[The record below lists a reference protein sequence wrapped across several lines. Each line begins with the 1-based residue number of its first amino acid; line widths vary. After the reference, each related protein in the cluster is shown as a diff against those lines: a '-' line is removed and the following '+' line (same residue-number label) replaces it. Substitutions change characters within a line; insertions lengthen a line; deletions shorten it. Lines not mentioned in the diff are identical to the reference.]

1 MHRPLLRTLSI
12 LCLVAAAT
20 AIPKP
25 AAAAGANLISVDASA
40 PTGVIQPG
48 VTGQMMEWAS
58 DEMNGAWAER
68 VADRSF
74 EREQVTS
81 ARSTLYDGFN
91 GSTLDASRW
100 TPMSLDGAPAG
111 TVAVTGGNAVITG
124 SAPGRYGIM
133 SNPIPQSRYATVSVE
148 TKIVSY
154 TGTNA
159 ILSVYGG
166 TGAGDFS
173 HFAEFAIEGGVL
185 KVFAD
190 GQPVWTGG
198 AASTP
203 ATLRVDVSG
212 LAGTARTLGFYY
224 NGTLV
229 YTLSGFTGLPG
240 TYRAFLYGWS
250 GTVTADYLT
259 MTPDATYDAF
269 EGTALSPRWTP
280 TRLEGA
286 TNGTVAVGGGNLTV
300 TGAANSR
307 YGALSDYIR
316 NSSTDWTTIDARLT
330 GVSGTNGLL
339 NIYGGTGAGD
349 FSKFVEFGVEGG
361 VARVFT
367 SDGTGNFTG
376 GAVALPATLTVQ
388 ISPYWSNG
396 RLFRFFVNG
405 TKVHELATRFDVP
418 APDFR
423 MFLYGYG
430 TSTTTWDSVNVR
442 QVHMLDRWDNHF
454 EGGPGISAAWTNST
468 LAGGWGTS
476 SMSNSEMVING
487 AANSRYGIMS
497 QPVSESDV
505 YDYTVEAKL
514 DSYTGTNGLLNIYGG
529 TGRGDFSKYVEFGV
543 EGGTLRVY
551 GDGVTPWTGP
561 AISLPVVLRIEVGRW
576 TGGGRTVNFFANDRL
591 VYSLAATT
599 AVPNG
604 DYSAFLYGWGT
615 SVTKWDYLTWWRT
628 DGWAEDGYADQAVYS
643 QDRTGYNGTYA
654 QRIDIAQH
662 TTGRKGL
669 RQGSIAVT
677 AGRAYQVSAYLKQTA
692 LSSPVTV
699 TLGPD
704 VGDSASYPAYAST
717 TFSGIGSGWSKFT
730 ATLTPTTTDPYA
742 KLFLGTAGT
751 GTLWIDMV
759 SVMPLDPAE
768 VTLGGWRKDFV
779 DALTALKPGAI
790 RWPGGI
796 IADSYTFT
804 DGIGPRDNR
813 PPMHYNQWDAL
824 WLSND
829 VGTDEVL
836 ALASALSIPVYLNVN
851 WGRGTPATAANWV
864 EYTNGSTATTYGAQR
879 AANGRSQPWNVRT
892 WEIGNEVWGS
902 WTPGWTSAANYA
914 ASYNTFRD
922 AMAAKDS
929 TIAFIG
935 EGGDGTNN
943 DQTWNTTVLSTSA
956 SRMDHLSVHYYSP
969 QPLPANYDNLTVYQA
984 SVGAPA
990 VIGDR
995 MATATNTILASG
1007 GGRDI
1012 KLAVT
1017 EQNAMYFNEEHRRT
1031 RTLEG
1036 GLQEAG
1042 LLNLFM
1048 RRADVNEINGAS
1060 ALVNFW
1066 DGSAIR
1072 LANRGSF
1079 VTPGYLVQKL
1089 AATQRGPLL
1098 LDTTVAGPTYTAPA
1112 LGNLPA
1118 RSGVPMLDVTTTRS
1132 ADGTKLY
1139 LSVVNRDPAAVQTST
1154 INLTGAGTIGSTAS
1168 VATVNS
1174 PGYLD
1179 QNSWQNPGL
1188 IQTATSTI
1196 TGVGANFDYTFP
1208 AHSYT
1213 VITVTIG
1220 ASPVSAPTII
1230 GRVTTTSG
1238 TPIPGATV
1246 DAGGGRTG
1254 TTDAAGYYRITAPV
1268 GTYTLTASKAGYT
1281 TKVRTAVE
1289 VSTLG
1294 ATPLPFRLS

>member
-1 MHRPLLRTLSI
+1 MYRTLLRAFLAI
-12 LCLVAAAT
+12 CLIVST
-20 AIPKP
+20 IAIGQPAS
-25 AAAAGANLISVDASA
+25 AAAANIISVDASA
-40 PTGVIQPG
+40 PVGVVQPG

-68 VADRSF
+68 VANRSF
-74 EREQVTS
+74 EAEQTTS
-81 ARSTLYDGFN
+81 ARSTVYDGFT
-91 GSTLDASRW
+91 GSTVDASRW
-100 TPMSLDGAPAG
+100 TPVSLDGVPAG
-111 TVAVTGGNAVITG
+111 TVSTAGGNAVITA
-124 SAPGRYGIM
+124 SAPGRWGIM
-133 SNPIPQSRYATVSVE
+133 SNTVPQTRYKTVSVE
-148 TKIVSY
+148 TKVVSY

-190 GQPVWTGG
+190 GQPTWVGG

-212 LAGTARTLGFYY
+212 LAGTARNLGFYY

-229 YTLSGFTGLPG
+229 HTLSGFTGLPS
-240 TYRAFLYGWS
+240 TYRALLYGWS

-259 MTPDATYDAF
+259 VTPDATYDAF
-269 EGTALSPRWTP
+269 EGSSLSPQWTP

-286 TNGTVAVGGGNLTV
+286 TNGTVAVGGGTATV
-300 TGAANSR
+300 TGGANSR
-307 YGALSDYIR
+307 YGIMSDHIR
-316 NSSTDWTTIDARLT
+316 NNAVDWTTVDARLT
-330 GVSGTNGLL
+330 SVTGVNGLL
-339 NIYGGTGAGD
+339 SIYGGAGAGD
-349 FSKFVEFGVEGG
+349 FGKFMEFGVEGG
-361 VARVFT
+361 VAKVFT
-367 SDGTGNFTG
+367 SDGSGNFTG
-376 GAVALPATLTVQ
+376 GAVTLPATLSVQ

-405 TKVHELATRFDVP
+405 VRVHELATRFDVP

-423 MFLYGYG
+423 LFLYGYG
-430 TSTTTWDSVNVR
+430 TSTTNWDYVNVK

-476 SMSNSEMVING
+476 SMSNSQMVVNG

-497 QPVSESDV
+497 QPISEGDV

-543 EGGTLRVY
+543 EAGTLRVF
-551 GDGVTPWTGP
+551 GDGITPWTGP
-561 AISLPVVLRIEVGRW
+561 AISLPAVLRVEVGRW
-576 TGGGRTVNFFANDRL
+576 TAGGRTINFLANGRL
-591 VYSLAATT
+591 AHSVTTT

-604 DYSAFLYGWGT
+604 DYAAFLYGFGT

-628 DGWAEDGYADQAVYS
+628 DGWTEDGYADQAVYT
-643 QDRTGYNGTYA
+643 QDRAGYNGTYA
-654 QRIDIAQH
+654 QRVDITQH
-662 TTGRKGL
+662 TTGRKGVS
-669 RQGSIAVT
+669 QGAIAVT
-677 AGRAYQVSAYLKQTA
+677 AGRAYRVSAYLKQTA

-717 TFSGIGSGWSKFT
+717 TFTGLGAGWAKFT
-730 ATLTPTTTDPYA
+730 ATLTPNTTDPYA

-804 DGIGPRDNR
+804 DGIGARDNR

-824 WLSND
+824 WLTND

-836 ALASALSIPVYLNVN
+836 ALAEALAIPVYLNVN
-851 WGRGTPATAANWV
+851 WGRGTPTTAANWV
-864 EYTNGSTATTYGAQR
+864 EYTNGGTSTTYGAQR

-914 ASYNTFRD
+914 ASYNIFHD
-922 AMAAKDS
+922 AMAAKDP

-943 DQTWNTTVLSTSA
+943 DQTWNTTVLTTSA

-995 MATATNTILASG
+995 MATATDTVLANS

-1017 EQNAMYFNEEHRRT
+1017 EHNAMYFNEEHRRT

-1036 GLQEAG
+1036 ALQEAG
-1042 LLNLFM
+1042 LLNLFV
-1048 RRADVNEINGAS
+1048 RRADANELNGAS

-1098 LDTTVAGPTYTAPA
+1098 LNTSLTGPTYNAPA
-1112 LGNLPA
+1112 VGNLPA
-1118 RSGVPMLDVTTTRS
+1118 RGGVPMLDVTTTRS

-1139 LSVVNRDPAAVQTST
+1139 LSVVNRDPSAGQTST
-1154 INLTGAGTIGSTAS
+1154 VNLTGAGTIGSTAS

-1174 PGYLD
+1174 TGYLD
-1179 QNSWQNPGL
+1179 QNTWQNPNL
-1188 IQTATSTI
+1188 IQTTTSTL
-1196 TGVGANFDYTFP
+1196 TGVGASFDYTFP
-1208 AHSYT
+1208 PHSYT

-1220 ASPVSAPTII
+1220 ANPIAGPTVI
-1230 GRVTTTSG
+1230 GRVTATNG
-1238 TPIPGATV
+1238 TPIAGATV
-1246 DAGGGRTG
+1246 DAGGGLTA
-1254 TTDAAGYYRITAPV
+1254 TTDGAGYYRITAPA
-1268 GTYTLTASKAGYT
+1268 GTYTLTTSKTGYT
-1281 TKVRTAVE
+1281 TAVRTAVE
-1289 VSTLG
+1289 VSALG
-1294 ATPLPFRLS
+1294 ATPLPIRLS

>member
-1 MHRPLLRTLSI
+1 MNRPLLRILSVI
-12 LCLVAAAT
+12 GLVAAVA
-20 AIPKP
+20 AVPQP
-25 AAAAGANLISVDASA
+25 AAAVGANVISVDASA
-40 PTGVIQPG
+40 PVGVVQPG

-58 DEMNGAWAER
+58 DDMNGAWAER
-68 VADRSF
+68 VTDRSF
-74 EREQVTS
+74 ERDQVT
-81 ARSTLYDGFN
+81 AERSTLYDGFG
-91 GSTLDASRW
+91 GSALDRSKW
-100 TPMSLDGAPAG
+100 TPMSLDTAPAG
-111 TVAVTGGNAVITG
+111 TVTVSGGSVAVTGSTG
-124 SAPGRYGIM
+124 GRFGIM
-133 SNPIPQSRYATVSVE
+133 SNPIPDNRYATWSVE

-159 ILSVYGG
+159 ILDIYGG
-166 TGAGDFS
+166 AGAGDFT

-190 GQPVWTGG
+190 GQPAWTGG
-198 AASTP
+198 AATTP

-212 LAGTARTLGFYY
+212 LGGSARTLNFYY

-229 YTLSGFTGLPG
+229 RTMTGFTGLPG
-240 TYRAFLYGWS
+240 GYRAFLYGWS

-259 MTPDATYDAF
+259 MTPDGTYDGF
-269 EGTALSPRWTP
+269 DGSTLSPRWTT

-286 TNGTVAVGGGNLTV
+286 TNGSVAVGSGALTITGG
-300 TGAANSR
+300 ANSR
-307 YGALSDYIR
+307 YGVLSDYIR

-330 GVSGTNGLL
+330 GIAGTNGLL
-339 NIYGGTGAGD
+339 NIYGGAGAND
-349 FSKFVEFGVEGG
+349 FTKFMEFGIDGG
-361 VARVFT
+361 VAKVFT

-376 GAVALPATLTVQ
+376 SAVSLPATLSVQ
-388 ISPYWSNG
+388 VSPYWSNG

-405 TKVHELATRFDVP
+405 TRVHELWTRFDVP

-423 MFLYGYG
+423 LFLYGWG
-430 TSTTTWDSVNVR
+430 TSTTTWDSIGVR
-442 QVHMLDRWDNHF
+442 QVHMNDRWDNHF
-454 EGGPGISAAWTNST
+454 EGGPGISGAWTNST

-476 SMSNSEMVING
+476 SMSNSQMVING

-497 QPVSESDV
+497 QPVSEGDV

-514 DSYTGTNGLLNIYGG
+514 DSMTGTNGLLNIYGG
-529 TGRGDFSKYVEFGV
+529 SGRGDFTKYIEFGV
-543 EGGTLRVY
+543 EAGTLRVF

-561 AISLPVVLRIEVGRW
+561 AVSLPVVLRVEVGKW
-576 TGGGRTVNFFANDRL
+576 TGGSRTVNFFANGRL
-591 VYSLAATT
+591 AYSITTT

-643 QDRTGYNGTYA
+643 QDRAGFNGTYA
-654 QRIDIAQH
+654 QRIDVTQH
-662 TTGRKGL
+662 TTGRKGIS
-669 RQGSIAVT
+669 QGAIAVT
-677 AGRAYQVSAYLKQTA
+677 GGRAYQISAYLKQTA

-704 VGDSASYPAYAST
+704 VGDSASYPAYATT
-717 TFSGIGSGWSKFT
+717 TFSSVTGAWTKFT
-730 ATLTPTTTDPYA
+730 ATVTPTTTDPYA

-759 SVMPLDPAE
+759 SVMPLNAAE

-804 DGIGPRDNR
+804 DGIGPRDSR

-824 WLSND
+824 WLTND
-829 VGTDEVL
+829 VGTDEIL
-836 ALASALSIPVYLNVN
+836 ALGEALGIPVYLNVN
-851 WGRGTPATAANWV
+851 WGRGTPTLAANWV
-864 EYTNGSTATTYGAQR
+864 EYANGSTATTYGAQR
-879 AANGRSQPWNVRT
+879 AANGRSTPWNVRT

-902 WTPGWTSAANYA
+902 WTPGWTTAANYA
-914 ASYNTFRD
+914 ASYNTYRD

-929 TIAFIG
+929 TIAFIA

-943 DQTWNTTVLSTSA
+943 DQTWNTTVLGTSG
-956 SRMDHLSVHYYSP
+956 SRTDHLSVHYYSP

-995 MATATNTILASG
+995 MATATDTLLASG

-1017 EQNAMYFNEEHRRT
+1017 EHNAMYFNEEHRRT

-1036 GLQEAG
+1036 ALQEAG

-1048 RRADVNEINGAS
+1048 RRSDANELNGAS

-1072 LANRGSF
+1072 LANRGTF
-1079 VTPGYLVQKL
+1079 VTPGYLAQQL
-1089 AATQRGPLL
+1089 AATQHGPLL
-1098 LDTTVAGPTYTAPA
+1098 LSTTLTGPTYNTPA

-1118 RSGVPMLDVTTTRS
+1118 RSGVPMLDITTTRS

-1139 LSVVNRDPAAVQTST
+1139 LSVINRDPSAAQTST
-1154 INLTGAGTIGSTAS
+1154 VNLTGAGTIASTAS
-1168 VATVNS
+1168 VATVDS
-1174 PGYLD
+1174 AGYLD
-1179 QNSWQNPGL
+1179 QNTWQSPTQ

-1196 TGVGANFDYTFP
+1196 TGVGSTFDYTFP

-1213 VITVTIG
+1213 VITVTTG
-1220 ASPVSAPTII
+1220 AAAITGPSII
-1230 GRVTTTSG
+1230 GRVTTTTG
-1238 TPIPGATV
+1238 TPIAGATV
-1246 DAGGGRTG
+1246 DAGGGLTA
-1254 TTDAAGYYRITAPV
+1254 TTNAAGYYRITAPV
-1268 GTYTLTASKAGYT
+1268 GTYTLTVSKAGFT

-1289 VSTLG
+1289 ASSVG
-1294 ATPLPFRLS
+1294 ASPLPIRL

>member
-1 MHRPLLRTLSI
+1 MHRFLLRTLTV
-12 LCLVAAAT
+12 LTLVAASLAV
-20 AIPKP
+20 PHP
-25 AAAAGANLISVDASA
+25 AAAVGANVITVDAGAPI
-40 PTGVIQPG
+40 GVVQPG

-68 VADRSF
+68 VTNRSF
-74 EREQVTS
+74 EREQV
-81 ARSTLYDGFN
+81 AAERSTLYDGFT
-91 GSTLDASRW
+91 GSTLDRSRW
-100 TPMSLDGAPAG
+100 TPMSLDTAPAG
-111 TVAVTGGNAVITG
+111 TVTVSGGTAAVTAST
-124 SAPGRYGIM
+124 PGRFGIM
-133 SNPIPQSRYATVSVE
+133 SNPVPETRYATQSVE
-148 TKIVSY
+148 ARIVSA

-159 ILSVYGG
+159 ILSIYGG
-166 TGAGDFS
+166 AGAGDFT
-173 HFAEFAIEGGVL
+173 HFAEFAVEGGVL

-190 GQPVWTGG
+190 GQPTWTGG
-198 AASTP
+198 AAALP

-212 LAGTARTLGFYY
+212 LSGTTRTLGFYY
-224 NGTLV
+224 NGSLV

-240 TYRAFLYGWS
+240 SYRAFLYGWG
-250 GTVTADYLT
+250 GTVTADHLAI
-259 MTPDATYDAF
+259 TPDATYDGF
-269 EGTALSPRWTP
+269 GGTSLSPRWTP

-286 TNGTVAVGGGNLTV
+286 TNGAVAVGGGAVTV
-300 TGAANSR
+300 TGGASSR
-307 YGALSDYIR
+307 YGILSDQIR
-316 NSSTDWTTIDARLT
+316 NSAVDWTTVDARLT
-330 GVSGTNGLL
+330 GLSGTNALL
-339 NIYGGTGAGD
+339 NIYGGAGAGD
-349 FSKFVEFGVEGG
+349 FTKFMEFGVEGG
-361 VARVFT
+361 VAKVFT
-367 SDGTGNFTG
+367 SDGTGNFSG
-376 GAVALPATLTVQ
+376 GAVSLPATLSVQ

-405 TKVHELATRFDVP
+405 VRVHELWTRFDVP

-423 MFLYGYG
+423 VFLYGFG
-430 TSTTTWDSVNVR
+430 TSVTTWDNLAVR

-476 SMSNSEMVING
+476 SMSNSQMVING
-487 AANSRYGIMS
+487 ATSSRYGIMS

-514 DSYTGTNGLLNIYGG
+514 DSLTGTNGLLNIYGG
-529 TGRGDFSKYVEFGV
+529 AGRGDFTKYVEFGV
-543 EGGTLRVY
+543 EAGTLRVF
-551 GDGVTPWTGP
+551 GDGVPSWTGP
-561 AISLPVVLRIEVGRW
+561 AVSLPVVLRAEVGRW
-576 TGGGRTVNFFANDRL
+576 TGSGRTITFFANGRL
-591 VYSLAATT
+591 AHTITT
-599 AVPNG
+599 SAVPNG
-604 DYSAFLYGWGT
+604 DYHAFLYGWGT

-628 DGWAEDGYADQAVYS
+628 DGWVEDGYADQAVYS
-643 QDRTGYNGTYA
+643 QDRTGSNGTYA
-654 QRIDIAQH
+654 QRIDITQH
-662 TTGRKGL
+662 TTGRKGIS
-669 RQGSIAVT
+669 QGAIPVT

-699 TLGPD
+699 ALGPD
-704 VGDSASYPAYAST
+704 VGDGPSYPATAT
-717 TFSGIGSGWSKFT
+717 ATFSGVGSGWAKFT
-730 ATLTPTTTDPYA
+730 ATLTPTATDPYA

-804 DGIGPRDNR
+804 DGIGPRDSR

-824 WLSND
+824 WLTND

-836 ALASALSIPVYLNVN
+836 ALAEALNIPVYLNVN
-851 WGRGTPATAANWV
+851 WGRGTPTTAANWV

-879 AANGRSQPWNVRT
+879 AANGRSTPWNVRT

-902 WTPGWTSAANYA
+902 WTPGWTTAANYA
-914 ASYNTFRD
+914 TSYNTFRD

-929 TIAFIG
+929 TVKFIA

-943 DQTWNTTVLSTSA
+943 DQTWNTTVLGTSG

-969 QPLPANYDNLTVYQA
+969 QPLPANYNSLTVYQA

-995 MATATNTILASG
+995 MATATDTLLASG

-1017 EQNAMYFNEEHRRT
+1017 EHNAMYFNEEHRRT

-1036 GLQEAG
+1036 ALQEAG
-1042 LLNLFM
+1042 LLNLFV
-1048 RRADVNEINGAS
+1048 RRADANELNGAS

-1072 LANRGSF
+1072 LANRGAF
-1079 VTPGYLVQKL
+1079 VTPGYLVQQL
-1089 AATQRGPLL
+1089 AATHRGPLL
-1098 LDTTVAGPTYTAPA
+1098 LNTTLTGPTYTAPA

-1118 RSGVPMLDVTTTRS
+1118 RSGVPMLDITSTRS

-1139 LSVVNRDPAAVQTST
+1139 LSVINRDPSAAQTST
-1154 INLTGAGTIGSTAS
+1154 VTLTGAGTVGSTAS

-1179 QNSWQNPGL
+1179 QNTWQNPNL
-1188 IQTATSTI
+1188 VQTATSSL
-1196 TGVGANFDYTFP
+1196 TGVGSTFDYTFP

-1220 ASPVSAPTII
+1220 AAAVSAPTII
-1230 GRVTTTSG
+1230 GRVTTTGGAAIS
-1238 TPIPGATV
+1238 GATV
-1246 DAGGGRTG
+1246 DAGGGLTG

-1268 GTYTLTASKAGYT
+1268 GTYTLTVSKAGYT

-1289 VSTLG
+1289 VSALG
-1294 ATPLPFRLS
+1294 ATPLPVRLS